1 MLADHPLLAVASAV
15 ALLLAMILWLRWQ
28 AFIALLLSS
37 LIFAVLVG
45 MPLDSIP
52 STVVNGMGKTLGAV
66 ATLVGLGAIFGAM
79 LERSGGARAL
89 ANWMI
94 GITGPKGA
102 PWALMVAGFLISIPV
117 FLDVALV
124 ILCPLLMALGRSQK
138 KPAYWFGL
146 PLLAGLAVSHS
157 FIPPTPG
164 PVAVAE
170 LFGVSLGP
178 VILMGTVCGLPGAIL
193 AGPVFGRWIVPKL
206 NLPVPDAAAE
216 DESLSFDRGMAWI
229 TLLLILAPILLILA
243 GSAADL
249 QWGKDNRGGLHAVLA
264 FVGHPVI
271 ALLLS
276 TLAAMAVLALRE
288 NADKAELQELATS
301 ALGPAGIII
310 LVTGAGG
317 VFKEVLVESGAGKAM
332 ATGLMERFSLG
343 PVFLAWFLSTVIRVS
358 QGSATVAMVAAA
370 GLMAPFVESAGFGP
384 MKLSLLVAAIA
395 AGASTASHVNDSGF
409 WMISRYLQVPEKE
422 MLKSWTVAETIISLV
437 GLGMAFLLW
446 PLVK

>member
-1 MLADHPLLAVASAV
+1 MLADSPLLAVVTAV

-45 MPLDSIP
+45 MPLDAIP
-52 STVVNGMGKTLGAV
+52 ATVVNGMGKTLGAV

-89 ANWMI
+89 AKWMI
-94 GITGPKGA
+94 GMTGPKGA

-157 FIPPTPG
+157 FVPPTPG

-193 AGPVFGRWIVPKL
+193 AGPLFGRWIVPKL
-206 NLPVPDAAAE
+206 NLPVPDAVEE
-216 DESLSFDRGMAWI
+216 DESLYFDRGLAWI

-249 QWGKDNRGGLHAVLA
+249 QWGKENRSGLHAAIVFA
-264 FVGHPVI
+264 GHPVI
-271 ALLLS
+271 ALLLT
-276 TLAAMAVLALRE
+276 TLAAMAVLAFRE
-288 NADKAELQELATS
+288 KAGKAELQELATA

-332 ATGLMERFSLG
+332 AAGLMERFSLG

-370 GLMAPFVESAGFGP
+370 GLMAPFVEGADLSP

-409 WMISRYLQVPEKE
+409 WMISRYLQVPEKQ
-422 MLKSWTVAETIISLV
+422 MLKSWTVAETIISLT
-437 GLGMAFLLW
+437 GLGMALLLW

>member
-1 MLADHPLLAVASAV
+1 MLADHPLLAVLTAV

-28 AFIALLLSS
+28 AFVALLLSS
-37 LIFAVLVG
+37 LIFAALVG
-45 MPLDSIP
+45 MPVDTIP
-52 STVVNGMGKTLGAV
+52 ATVVNGMGKSLGMV

-79 LERSGGARAL
+79 LERSGGALSL
-89 ANWMI
+89 ARWMI
-94 GITGPKGA
+94 GITGLKGA

-124 ILCPLLMALGRSQK
+124 ILCPLLMALGRSQG

-146 PLLAGLAVSHS
+146 PLLAGLAVSHA

-178 VILMGTVCGLPGAIL
+178 VILMGAACGLPGAIL
-193 AGPVFGRWIVPKL
+193 AGPIFSRWIVPKL
-206 NLPVPDAAAE
+206 NLPVPEAGEADE
-216 DESLSFDRGMAWI
+216 DMSFDKGMAWI
-229 TLLLILAPILLILA
+229 TLLLILAPILLILG
-243 GSAADL
+243 GSLADM
-249 QWGKDNRGGLHAVLA
+249 QWGKVERSGFHAAIA

-271 ALLLS
+271 ALLLT
-276 TLAAMAVLALRE
+276 TLAAMAVLAFRTG
-288 NADKAELQELATS
+288 AGKAELQELATA

-317 VFKEVLVESGAGKAM
+317 VFKEVLVESGAGQAM
-332 ATGLMERFSLG
+332 ATDLLHRFALG
-343 PVFLAWFLSTVIRVS
+343 PVFLAWFLAMVIRVS

-370 GLMAPFVESAGFGP
+370 GLVSPIIESAGFNP
-384 MKLSLLVAAIA
+384 MQLGLLVAAIA

-409 WMISRYLQVPEKE
+409 WMVSRFLRLTERQTLQ
-422 MLKSWTVAETIISLV
+422 SWTVAETIISLV
-437 GLGMAFLLW
+437 GLAMALLLW
-446 PLVK
+446 PLMG

>member
-1 MLADHPLLAVASAV
+1 MLADYPLLAVGTAV

-28 AFIALLLSS
+28 AFVALLLSS
-37 LIFAVLVG
+37 LIFAALVG
-45 MPLDSIP
+45 MPLDTIP
-52 STVVNGMGKTLGAV
+52 TTVVNGMGKTLGAV

-89 ANWMI
+89 AKWMI
-94 GITGPKGA
+94 GITGLKGA
-102 PWALMVAGFLISIPV
+102 PWSLMVAGFLISIPV

-124 ILCPLLMALGRSQK
+124 ILCPLLLALGRSQQ

-146 PLLAGLAVSHS
+146 PLLAGLAVSHA

-193 AGPVFGRWIVPKL
+193 AGPIFSRWIVPKL
-206 NLPVPDAAAE
+206 NLPIPEATGE
-216 DESLSFDRGMAWI
+216 DEDLSFDKGMAWI
-229 TLLLILAPILLILA
+229 TLLLILAPIFLILA
-243 GSAADL
+243 GSLADI
-249 QWGKDNRGGLHAVLA
+249 QWGKDNRSGGHSVLV
-264 FVGHPVI
+264 FLGHPVI
-271 ALLLS
+271 ALLLT
-276 TLAAMAVLALRE
+276 TLAAMAVLAFRSK
-288 NADKAELQELATS
+288 AGKAELQELATA

-332 ATGLMERFSLG
+332 ANDLMDRFSIG
-343 PVFLAWFLSTVIRVS
+343 PVFLAWFLAMVIRVS

-370 GLMAPFVESAGFGP
+370 GLMAPLVEGAGFSSMQLG
-384 MKLSLLVAAIA
+384 LLVSAIA

-409 WMISRYLQVPEKE
+409 WMISRFLQLTERQT
-422 MLKSWTVAETIISLV
+422 LQSWTVVETIISLV
-437 GLGMAFLLW
+437 GLGMALLLW
-446 PLVK
+446 PLMA

>member
-1 MLADHPLLAVASAV
+1 MLADHPLLAVTTAV
-15 ALLLAMILWLRWQ
+15 ILLLAMILWLRWQ
-28 AFIALLLSS
+28 AFVALLLSS
-37 LIFAVLVG
+37 LFFAVLVG
-45 MPLDSIP
+45 MPLDAIP
-52 STVVNGMGKTLGAV
+52 ATVVSGMGKTLGAV

-89 ANWMI
+89 AKWMI

-157 FIPPTPG
+157 FVPPTPG

-193 AGPVFGRWIVPKL
+193 AGPIFGRWIVPKL
-206 NLPVPDAAAE
+206 NLPVPDAVAE
-216 DESLSFDRGMAWI
+216 DESMAFDRGMAWI
-229 TLLLILAPILLILA
+229 TLALILAPILLILA

-249 QWGKDNRGGLHAVLA
+249 QWGKENRGGLHAALA
-264 FVGHPVI
+264 FAGHPVI
-271 ALLLS
+271 ALLLT
-276 TLAAMAVLALRE
+276 TLAAMAVLAFRE
-288 NADKAELQELATS
+288 KAGKDELQELATA

-332 ATGLMERFSLG
+332 AAGLMERFSLG
-343 PVFLAWFLSTVIRVS
+343 PVVLAWFLSTVIRVS

-370 GLMAPFVESAGFGP
+370 GLMAPIVESADLSP
-384 MKLSLLVAAIA
+384 MKLGLLVAAIA

-409 WMISRYLQVPEKE
+409 WMISRYLQVPEKQ

-437 GLGMAFLLW
+437 GLGMALLLW

>member
-1 MLADHPLLAVASAV
+1 MLAGQPLIAVFTAV

-28 AFIALLLSS
+28 AFVALLLSS
-37 LIFAVLVG
+37 LIFAVMVG
-45 MPLDSIP
+45 MPLDAIP
-52 STVVNGMGKTLGAV
+52 ATVVNGMGKTLGAV

-89 ANWMI
+89 AKWMI

-124 ILCPLLMALGRSQK
+124 ILCPLLMALGRSQG

-178 VILMGTVCGLPGAIL
+178 VILMGIVCGLPGAIL
-193 AGPVFGRWIVPKL
+193 AGPIFGRWIVPKL
-206 NLPVPDAAAE
+206 DLPEPAATGERE
-216 DESLSFDRGMAWI
+216 DPSFDRGLAWI

-249 QWGKDNRGGLHAVLA
+249 RWGKEDRSGLHAALA
-264 FVGHPVI
+264 FAGHPVI
-271 ALLLS
+271 ALLLT
-276 TLAAMAVLALRE
+276 TLAAMAVLAFRE
-288 NADKAELQELATS
+288 KAGKAELQELATA

-332 ATGLMERFSLG
+332 AAGLMERFSLG
-343 PVFLAWFLSTVIRVS
+343 PVFLAWFLSMVIRVS

-370 GLMAPFVESAGFGP
+370 GLMAPFVESADLGP
-384 MKLSLLVAAIA
+384 MKLGLLVAAIA

-409 WMISRYLQVPEKE
+409 WMISRYLEVPEKQ

-437 GLGMAFLLW
+437 GLGMALLLW
-446 PLVK
+446 PLVG

>member
-1 MLADHPLLAVASAV
+1 MLANHPLLAVASAV

-45 MPLDSIP
+45 MPLDAIP
-52 STVVNGMGKTLGAV
+52 PTVVNGMGKTLGAV

-157 FIPPTPG
+157 FVPPTPG

-193 AGPVFGRWIVPKL
+193 AGPIFGRWIVPKL
-206 NLPVPDAAAE
+206 NLPVPDAAEE

-249 QWGKDNRGGLHAVLA
+249 QWGKANRGGLHAALA
-264 FVGHPVI
+264 FAGHPVI
-271 ALLLS
+271 ALLLT
-276 TLAAMAVLALRE
+276 TLAAMAVLAFRE
-288 NADKAELQELATS
+288 KAGKAELQELATA

-437 GLGMAFLLW
+437 GLGMALLLW